1 MIRGFLDSRSVWRRL
16 IYPIRPH
23 LGLMSLAVISEILR
37 QVSGIG
43 VAVLGAALFAR
54 AVAGTA
60 IEELY
65 PYAAAMIILGLARGT
80 FGYLGPYLSHV
91 AAFRILVDL
100 RDEFFWAIEPLA
112 PAKLARRRT
121 GDLVSTAVS
130 DIELL
135 ELFFAHTAGPAV
147 VAFIVPIIALTALA
161 TINLLLAEALLIFLI
176 LLILMPRLAFWLG
189 TTLGERLRGQQ
200 ALLNSQELDTIQGM
214 KAILSFGYSRQ
225 RIEELSENSAA
236 LLALQARQ
244 ARNIGL
250 QSAAKISI
258 VSAGILAVLLCAS
271 ILVRQNSLAPGFLPI
286 TMILASSVFLSIT
299 SVVEIS
305 KQLSLT
311 RAAARR
317 LFLLLDEQPAVRD
330 ESGLDP
336 AVPIESIEPS
346 ISLQDVSFRYAPDE
360 PLILSSISLEI
371 PAGSTVALVGT
382 SGAGKSTV
390 INLMLRFWD
399 PEAGR
404 ILLGGSDL
412 RRYPMMQLRRLFS
425 VVSQDVF
432 LFSDSIRENIRLGR
446 PEASD
451 AEVEEVASR
460 ARIHDF
466 IITLP
471 QGYDTLVGERG
482 VRLSGGERQRIAIAR
497 ALLKGAPILVLDEAT
512 SSLDAENERA
522 IKEALM
528 ERREGRTTIMIAHR
542 LSTVVDA
549 DWIFVINGGR
559 VVEQGRHEDLIA
571 RKGRY
576 ARLVEAQSF
585 CS

>member
-1 MIRGFLDSRSVWRRL
+1 
-16 IYPIRPH
+16 
-23 LGLMSLAVISEILR
+23 MSLAVISEILR

-330 ESGLDP
+330 ESGLGP

-412 RRYPMMQLRRLFS
+412 RCYPMMQLRRLFS

-576 ARLVEAQSF
+576 ARLVEAQS
-585 CS
+585 

>member
-330 ESGLDP
+330 ESGLGP

-451 AEVEEVASR
+451 AGVEEVASR

-576 ARLVEAQSF
+576 ARLVEAQS
-585 CS
+585 

>member
-200 ALLNSQELDTIQGM
+200 ALLNSQVLDTIQGM
-214 KAILSFGYSRQ
+214 KEILSFGYSRQ

-258 VSAGILAVLLCAS
+258 VSAGTLAVLLCAS

-330 ESGLDP
+330 ESGLGP

-412 RRYPMMQLRRLFS
+412 RCYPMMQLRRLFS

-466 IITLP
+466 ITTLP

-576 ARLVEAQSF
+576 ARLVEAQS
-585 CS
+585 

>member
-1 MIRGFLDSRSVWRRL
+1 MIRGVLDSRSVWRRL

-200 ALLNSQELDTIQGM
+200 ALLNSQVLDTIQGM
-214 KAILSFGYSRQ
+214 KEILSFGYSRQ
-225 RIEELSENSAA
+225 RLEELSENSAT

-258 VSAGILAVLLCAS
+258 VSAGTLAVLLCAS

-330 ESGLDP
+330 ESGLGP

-412 RRYPMMQLRRLFS
+412 RCYPMMQLRRLFS

-466 IITLP
+466 ITTLP

-576 ARLVEAQSF
+576 ARLVEAQS
-585 CS
+585 

>member
-1 MIRGFLDSRSVWRRL
+1 MIRGVLDSRSVWRRL

-200 ALLNSQELDTIQGM
+200 ALLNSQVLDTIQGM
-214 KAILSFGYSRQ
+214 KEILSFGYSRQ

-258 VSAGILAVLLCAS
+258 VSAGTLAVLLCAS

-330 ESGLDP
+330 ESGLGP

-412 RRYPMMQLRRLFS
+412 RCYPMMQLRRLFS

-446 PEASD
+446 AEASD
-451 AEVEEVASR
+451 AEVEEVAVR

-466 IITLP
+466 ITTLP

-549 DWIFVINGGR
+549 DWIFVINEGR

-585 CS
+585 

>member
-225 RIEELSENSAA
+225 RIEELSENSAT

-446 PEASD
+446 AEASD

-466 IITLP
+466 ITTLP

-576 ARLVEAQSF
+576 ARLVEAQS
-585 CS
+585 

>member
-225 RIEELSENSAA
+225 RLEELSENSAT

-258 VSAGILAVLLCAS
+258 VSAGTLAVLLCAS

-330 ESGLDP
+330 ESGLGP

-412 RRYPMMQLRRLFS
+412 RCYPMMQLRRLFS

-446 PEASD
+446 AEASD

-466 IITLP
+466 ITTLP

>member
-1 MIRGFLDSRSVWRRL
+1 
-16 IYPIRPH
+16 
-23 LGLMSLAVISEILR
+23 MSLAVISEILR

-200 ALLNSQELDTIQGM
+200 ALLNSQVLDTIQGM
-214 KAILSFGYSRQ
+214 KEILSFGYSRQ
-225 RIEELSENSAA
+225 RLEELSENSAT

-258 VSAGILAVLLCAS
+258 VSAGTLAVLLCAS

-330 ESGLDP
+330 ESGLGP

-412 RRYPMMQLRRLFS
+412 RCYPMMQLRRLFS

>member
-214 KAILSFGYSRQ
+214 KEILSFGYSRQ

-330 ESGLDP
+330 ESGLGP

-412 RRYPMMQLRRLFS
+412 RCYPMMQLRRLFS

-576 ARLVEAQSF
+576 ARLVEAQS
-585 CS
+585 

>member
-225 RIEELSENSAA
+225 RIEELSENSAT

-258 VSAGILAVLLCAS
+258 VSAGTLAVLLCAS

-330 ESGLDP
+330 ESGLGP

-412 RRYPMMQLRRLFS
+412 RCYPMMQLRRLFS

-576 ARLVEAQSF
+576 ARLVEAQS
-585 CS
+585 

>member
-1 MIRGFLDSRSVWRRL
+1 
-16 IYPIRPH
+16 
-23 LGLMSLAVISEILR
+23 MSLAVISEILR

-225 RIEELSENSAA
+225 RLEELSENSAT

-576 ARLVEAQSF
+576 ARLVEAQS
-585 CS
+585 

>member
-214 KAILSFGYSRQ
+214 KEILSFGYSRQ

-258 VSAGILAVLLCAS
+258 VSVGTLAVLLCAS

-330 ESGLDP
+330 ESCLGP

-412 RRYPMMQLRRLFS
+412 RCYPMMQLRRLFS

-446 PEASD
+446 AEASD
-451 AEVEEVASR
+451 AEVEEVAVR

-466 IITLP
+466 ITTLP

>member
-214 KAILSFGYSRQ
+214 KEILSFGYSRQ

-330 ESGLDP
+330 ESGLGP

-412 RRYPMMQLRRLFS
+412 RCYPMMQLRRLFS

-446 PEASD
+446 AEASD
-451 AEVEEVASR
+451 AEVEEVAVR

-466 IITLP
+466 ITTLP

-549 DWIFVINGGR
+549 DWIFVINEGR

>member
-1 MIRGFLDSRSVWRRL
+1 MIRGVLDSRSVWRRL

-412 RRYPMMQLRRLFS
+412 RCYPMMQLRRLFS

-576 ARLVEAQSF
+576 ARLVEAQS
-585 CS
+585 

>member
-1 MIRGFLDSRSVWRRL
+1 MIRGVLDSRSVWRRL

-258 VSAGILAVLLCAS
+258 VSAGTLAVLLCAS

-576 ARLVEAQSF
+576 ARLVEAQS
-585 CS
+585 

>member
-214 KAILSFGYSRQ
+214 KEILSFGYSRQ

-258 VSAGILAVLLCAS
+258 VSVGTLAVLLCAS

-330 ESGLDP
+330 ESGLGP

-412 RRYPMMQLRRLFS
+412 RCYPMMQLRRLFS

-446 PEASD
+446 AEASD
-451 AEVEEVASR
+451 AEVEEVAVR

-466 IITLP
+466 ITTLP

-549 DWIFVINGGR
+549 DWIFVINEGR

>member
-1 MIRGFLDSRSVWRRL
+1 MIRGVLDSRSVWRRL

-200 ALLNSQELDTIQGM
+200 ALLNSQVLDTIQGM
-214 KAILSFGYSRQ
+214 KEILSFGYSRQ
-225 RIEELSENSAA
+225 RIEELSENSAT

-258 VSAGILAVLLCAS
+258 VSAGTLAVLLCAS

-330 ESGLDP
+330 ESGLGP

-412 RRYPMMQLRRLFS
+412 RCYPMMQLRRLFS

-446 PEASD
+446 AEASD

-466 IITLP
+466 ITTLP

-576 ARLVEAQSF
+576 ARLVEAQS
-585 CS
+585 

>member
-258 VSAGILAVLLCAS
+258 VSAGTLAVLLCAS

-412 RRYPMMQLRRLFS
+412 RCYPMMQLRRLFS

-576 ARLVEAQSF
+576 ARLVEAQS
-585 CS
+585 

>member
-200 ALLNSQELDTIQGM
+200 ALLNSQVLDTIQGM
-214 KAILSFGYSRQ
+214 KEILSFGYSRQ
-225 RIEELSENSAA
+225 RLEELSENSAT

-258 VSAGILAVLLCAS
+258 VSAGTLAVLLCAS

-466 IITLP
+466 ITTLP

-576 ARLVEAQSF
+576 ARLVEAQS
-585 CS
+585 

>member
-1 MIRGFLDSRSVWRRL
+1 MIRGVLDSRSVWRRL

-214 KAILSFGYSRQ
+214 KEILSFGYSRQ
-225 RIEELSENSAA
+225 RLEELSENSAT

-258 VSAGILAVLLCAS
+258 VSVGTLAVLLCAS

-330 ESGLDP
+330 ESGLGP

-412 RRYPMMQLRRLFS
+412 RCYPMMQLRRLFS

-576 ARLVEAQSF
+576 ARLVEAQS
-585 CS
+585 

>member
-225 RIEELSENSAA
+225 RIEELSENSAT

-330 ESGLDP
+330 ESGLGP

-412 RRYPMMQLRRLFS
+412 RCYPMMQLRRLFS

-446 PEASD
+446 AEASD

-466 IITLP
+466 ITTLP

>member
-225 RIEELSENSAA
+225 RLEELSENSAT

-258 VSAGILAVLLCAS
+258 VSAGTLAVLLCAS

-330 ESGLDP
+330 ESGLGP

-412 RRYPMMQLRRLFS
+412 RCYPMMQLRRLFS

-446 PEASD
+446 AEASD

>member
-258 VSAGILAVLLCAS
+258 VSAGTLAVLLCAS

-412 RRYPMMQLRRLFS
+412 RCYPMMQLRRLFS

-446 PEASD
+446 AEASD

-576 ARLVEAQSF
+576 ARLVEAQS
-585 CS
+585 

>member
-446 PEASD
+446 AEASD

-576 ARLVEAQSF
+576 ARLVEAQS
-585 CS
+585 

>member
-1 MIRGFLDSRSVWRRL
+1 MIRGVLDSRSVWRRL

-225 RIEELSENSAA
+225 RLEELSENSAT

-576 ARLVEAQSF
+576 ARLVEAQS
-585 CS
+585 

>member
-1 MIRGFLDSRSVWRRL
+1 MIGGILDSRSVLRRL
-16 IYPIRPH
+16 IYPIRTH

-147 VAFIVPIIALTALA
+147 VAFIVPIIALVALA

-189 TTLGERLRGQQ
+189 TTLGESLRGQQ
-200 ALLNSQELDTIQGM
+200 ALLNSQVLDTIQGM
-214 KAILSFGYSRQ
+214 KEILSFGYSRQ
-225 RIEELSENSAA
+225 RIEELSENSAT

-250 QSAAKISI
+250 QSAASISI
-258 VSAGILAVLLCAS
+258 VSVGTLAVLLCAS

-330 ESGLDP
+330 ESGLGP

-399 PEAGR
+399 PDAGR

-412 RRYPMMQLRRLFS
+412 RRYPMKELRRLFS

-432 LFSDSIRENIRLGR
+432 LFSDSIRENIRLGW

-451 AEVEEVASR
+451 AEVEEVAIR

-466 IITLP
+466 ITTLP

-512 SSLDAENERA
+512 SSLDAENEKA

-528 ERREGRTTIMIAHR
+528 ERREDRTTIMIAHR

-549 DWIFVINGGR
+549 DWIFVINEGR

>member
-412 RRYPMMQLRRLFS
+412 RCYPMMQLRRLFS

-549 DWIFVINGGR
+549 DWIFVINEGR

>member
-214 KAILSFGYSRQ
+214 KEILSFGYSRQ

-250 QSAAKISI
+250 QSAANISI
-258 VSAGILAVLLCAS
+258 VSVGTLAVLLCAS

-330 ESGLDP
+330 ESGLGP

-412 RRYPMMQLRRLFS
+412 RCYPMMQLRRLFS

-446 PEASD
+446 AEASD
-451 AEVEEVASR
+451 AEVEEVAVR

-466 IITLP
+466 ITTLP

-549 DWIFVINGGR
+549 DWIFVINEGR

>member
-1 MIRGFLDSRSVWRRL
+1 
-16 IYPIRPH
+16 
-23 LGLMSLAVISEILR
+23 MSLAVISEILR

-330 ESGLDP
+330 ESGLGP

-432 LFSDSIRENIRLGR
+432 LFSDSIRENIRLGW

-451 AEVEEVASR
+451 AEVEEVAIR

-466 IITLP
+466 ITTLP

-576 ARLVEAQSF
+576 ARLVEAQS
-585 CS
+585 

>member
-200 ALLNSQELDTIQGM
+200 ALLNSQVLDTIQGM
-214 KAILSFGYSRQ
+214 KEILSFGYSRQ

-258 VSAGILAVLLCAS
+258 VSVGTLAVLLCAS

-330 ESGLDP
+330 ESGLGP

-576 ARLVEAQSF
+576 ARLVEAQS
-585 CS
+585 

>member
-200 ALLNSQELDTIQGM
+200 ALLNSQVLDTIQGM
-214 KAILSFGYSRQ
+214 KEILSFGYSRQ
-225 RIEELSENSAA
+225 RIEELSENSAT

-330 ESGLDP
+330 ESGLGP

-446 PEASD
+446 AEASD

-576 ARLVEAQSF
+576 ARLVEAQS
-585 CS
+585 

>member
-1 MIRGFLDSRSVWRRL
+1 
-16 IYPIRPH
+16 
-23 LGLMSLAVISEILR
+23 MSLAVISEILR

-200 ALLNSQELDTIQGM
+200 ALLNSQVLDTIQGM
-214 KAILSFGYSRQ
+214 KEILSFGYSRQ
-225 RIEELSENSAA
+225 RLEELSENSAT

-258 VSAGILAVLLCAS
+258 VSAGTLAVLLCAS

-330 ESGLDP
+330 ESGLGP

-412 RRYPMMQLRRLFS
+412 RCYPMMQLRRLFS

-446 PEASD
+446 AEASD
-451 AEVEEVASR
+451 AEVEEVAVR

-466 IITLP
+466 ITTLP

-576 ARLVEAQSF
+576 ARLVEAQS
-585 CS
+585 

>member
-225 RIEELSENSAA
+225 RLEELSENSAT

-330 ESGLDP
+330 ESGLGP

-412 RRYPMMQLRRLFS
+412 RCYPMMQLRRLFS

-576 ARLVEAQSF
+576 ARLVEAQS
-585 CS
+585 

>member
-1 MIRGFLDSRSVWRRL
+1 MIRGVLDSRSVWRRL

-214 KAILSFGYSRQ
+214 KEILSFGYSRQ
-225 RIEELSENSAA
+225 RLEELSENSAT

-258 VSAGILAVLLCAS
+258 VSAGTLAVLLCAS

-330 ESGLDP
+330 ESGLGP

-576 ARLVEAQSF
+576 ARLVEAQS
-585 CS
+585 

>member
-1 MIRGFLDSRSVWRRL
+1 MIRGVLDSRSVWRRL

-214 KAILSFGYSRQ
+214 KEILSFGYSRQ
-225 RIEELSENSAA
+225 RLEELSENSAT

-258 VSAGILAVLLCAS
+258 VSAGTLAVLLCAS

-576 ARLVEAQSF
+576 ARLVEAQS
-585 CS
+585 

>member
-200 ALLNSQELDTIQGM
+200 ALLNSQVLDTIQGM
-214 KAILSFGYSRQ
+214 KEILSFGYSRQ
-225 RIEELSENSAA
+225 RLEELSENSAT

-258 VSAGILAVLLCAS
+258 VSAGTLAVLLCAS

-330 ESGLDP
+330 ESGLGP

-446 PEASD
+446 AEASD

-466 IITLP
+466 ITTLP

-576 ARLVEAQSF
+576 ARLVEAQS
-585 CS
+585 

>member
-37 QVSGIG
+37 QASGIG

-200 ALLNSQELDTIQGM
+200 ALLNSQVLDTIQGM
-214 KAILSFGYSRQ
+214 KEILSFGYSRQ
-225 RIEELSENSAA
+225 RLEELSENSAT

-258 VSAGILAVLLCAS
+258 VSVGTLAVLLCAS

-330 ESGLDP
+330 ESGLGP

-412 RRYPMMQLRRLFS
+412 RCYPMMQLRRLFS

-446 PEASD
+446 AEASD
-451 AEVEEVASR
+451 AEVEEVAVR

-466 IITLP
+466 ITTLP

-549 DWIFVINGGR
+549 DWIFVINEGR

-585 CS
+585 

>member
-200 ALLNSQELDTIQGM
+200 ALLNSQVLDTIQGM
-214 KAILSFGYSRQ
+214 KEILSFGYSRQ
-225 RIEELSENSAA
+225 RLEELSENSAT

-258 VSAGILAVLLCAS
+258 VSAGTLAVLLCAS

-330 ESGLDP
+330 ESGLGP

-412 RRYPMMQLRRLFS
+412 RCYPMMQLRRLFS

-446 PEASD
+446 AEASD

-466 IITLP
+466 ITTLP

-576 ARLVEAQSF
+576 ARLVEAQS
-585 CS
+585 